1 MAHCC
6 YSRRRKRSRWRV
18 RRVSVIN
25 DSPRLNDQ
33 TFYFSSFL
41 LYFKCTQSGS
51 IIPNIWN
58 IDFSQCTS
66 HRPDGTV
73 TKSISQKTVLFQPI
87 NYNFY
92 IKQHTSI
99 TFSNHLNYK
108 DKHKTP
114 EIQSGEIAP
123 CTLLVSL
130 HQQPTFPAPLLAYFH
145 THPSNSFAYILLL
158 RNTVNFIISYPTV
171 FNFHAVF
178 VE

>member
-1 MAHCC
+1 MAGCVTPVQFTGVSTSDGDLDNMAHCC

-108 DKHKTP
+108 DKHKTH

-145 THPSNSFAYILLL
+145 THPSNSFA
-158 RNTVNFIISYPTV
+158 
-171 FNFHAVF
+171 
-178 VE
+178 